1 MQDRVRFEMAN
12 IKQTRLKMEAT
23 ITVIEIEEKQNEL
36 PEDVKEQIWEAVL
49 YHQRCGRTNPLDLAK
64 ELKEA
69 FILINS

>member
-1 MQDRVRFEMAN
+1 
-12 IKQTRLKMEAT
+12 MEAT